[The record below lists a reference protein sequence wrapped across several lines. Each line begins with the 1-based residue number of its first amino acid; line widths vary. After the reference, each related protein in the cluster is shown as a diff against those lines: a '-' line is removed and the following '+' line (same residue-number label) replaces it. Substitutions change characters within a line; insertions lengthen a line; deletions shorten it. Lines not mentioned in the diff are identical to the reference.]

1 MAAHPLLS
9 SAALVCCRLAP
20 AGAVGERSRVPRLC
34 VTTSAR
40 PAARAGGRARS
51 LSVRCEQGAKG
62 GAGAGGGGLDVWL
75 SRGAMLGFVGA
86 VAVELTTGKGV
97 LQNVGL
103 TAPLPT
109 LALALTG
116 VVGVLT
122 AFLIFQS
129 GTRD

>member
-1 MAAHPLLS
+1 MAHPLLS
-9 SAALVCCRLAP
+9 SALVCSRLLP
-20 AGAVGERSRVPRLC
+20 VGNSVTRPRLC
-34 VTTSAR
+34 AASAR
-40 PAARAGGRARS
+40 PAGRRVRL
-51 LSVRCEQGAKG
+51 LSVRCEQGAK
-62 GAGAGGGGLDVWL
+62 GGGGLDVWL

-103 TAPLPT
+103 TAPVPT

>member
-1 MAAHPLLS
+1 MAHPLLS
-9 SAALVCCRLAP
+9 SALVCSRLLP
-20 AGAVGERSRVPRLC
+20 VGNCVPQPRLC
-34 VTTSAR
+34 VTSAR
-40 PAARAGGRARS
+40 PAGGRVRS

-62 GAGAGGGGLDVWL
+62 GGGLDAWL

-86 VAVELTTGKGV
+86 VTVELTTGKGV

-103 TAPLPT
+103 TAPLPAV
-109 LALALTG
+109 ALALTA

-129 GTRD
+129 GSRD